1 MFDHWLDRPWLLPVL
16 LTLLLACFA
25 VGSSINVGL
34 DMDFA
39 NYYDAGN
46 KVRHGEVANLYD
58 PYALINGRPAQSTM
72 DFVAVPIS
80 ACLYVPLAFLDPPTA
95 LLVFKWHSA
104 VAYLAGLWILFLHC
118 RKFAGAGPSDQRR
131 FATLFTFLA
140 LIFQPFWFTFRIGG
154 QVTPDVFLCFIVA
167 LLCHLS
173 GRFFLSALLM
183 VFVILIKPGFA
194 LGIALLALLS
204 GLRFLLYISASGLA
218 AAALS
223 IATLGWPAHLAFL
236 TRANNHASAPELF
249 WGNDAFTVALENL
262 RYSALREQMTTAV
275 VALDWTRIAIS
286 VGLIACFF
294 WLIRLSRQAIPNGTA
309 RLHLLFLASLCFGQL
324 LLPVVWEHYLS
335 VLFIPLAY
343 FVACRRYFNREA
355 LILIAAIFVIPAVR
369 NFAFFL
375 WMRGA
380 PVDQDPFPLGGLMLL
395 ALSKS
400 APLLLVAVFLQRHHR
415 SWFKTYAP
423 PNWIN

>member
-25 VGSSINVGL
+25 FGSSIDVGL
-34 DMDFA
+34 YMDFA

-46 KVRHGEVANLYD
+46 KIRHGEIANLYN

-80 ACLYVPLAFLDPPTA
+80 AYFYVPLAMLAPPTA
-95 LLVFKWHSA
+95 LLVFKWQNTA
-104 VAYLAGLWILFLHC
+104 AYLAGLLILFFHC
-118 RKFAGAGPSDQRR
+118 RKFAGAGPPDQSR
-131 FATLFTFLA
+131 FATLFTILA
-140 LIFQPFWFTFRIGG
+140 LIFQPFWFTYRVGG
-154 QVTPDVFLCFIVA
+154 QVTPTVFLCFIAA

-173 GRFFLSALLM
+173 GRYFLSALLM
-183 VFVILIKPGFA
+183 IFIILIKPGFA
-194 LGIALLALLS
+194 IGIALLALLS

-223 IATLGWPAHLAFL
+223 VATLGWAPHVSFL
-236 TRANNHASAPELF
+236 TRAKNHSSAPELF

-262 RYSALREQMTTAV
+262 RYCAVREQMTTAV
-275 VALDWTRIAIS
+275 LALDWTRIAIS
-286 VGLIACFF
+286 LGLAAGFF
-294 WLIRLSRQAIPNGTA
+294 WLIRLSRQTIPNGAA

-324 LLPVVWEHYLS
+324 LLPVVWEHYLA

-355 LILIAAIFVIPAVR
+355 LALIAAIFILPAVR
-369 NFAFFL
+369 NFAFVL

-380 PVDQDPFPLGGLMLL
+380 PVHQDPFPLWLLMLL

-400 APLLLVAVFLQRHHR
+400 APLLLLAVFLQRHYR